1 MSFFACL
8 VPLGCAA
15 MALLLKS
22 ESRPLQPKRIG
33 WGPDPQFKME
43 YNLCALRSD

>member
-8 VPLGCAA
+8 VPLGCVA

-22 ESRPLQPKRIG
+22 ESRPLQPNESG
-33 WGPDPQFKME
+33 G
-43 YNLCALRSD
+43 A